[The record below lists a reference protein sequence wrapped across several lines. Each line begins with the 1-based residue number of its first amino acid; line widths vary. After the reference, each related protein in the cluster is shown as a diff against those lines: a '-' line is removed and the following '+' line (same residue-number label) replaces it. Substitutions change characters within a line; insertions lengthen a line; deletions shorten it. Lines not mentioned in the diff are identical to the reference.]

1 MIKYVWLLL
10 SLSCI
15 GWYLVVLGFV
25 AIKGGADIK
34 EMLKKLSASDSADDS
49 AQQRFLTRIF
59 RNRQGIWRRIQCF

>member
-34 EMLKKLSASDSADDS
+34 EMLKKLSASGSADDS
-49 AQQRFLTRIF
+49 GEIEQL
-59 RNRQGIWRRIQCF
+59 

>member
-25 AIKGGADIK
+25 VIKGGADIK
-34 EMLKKLSASDSADDS
+34 EMLKKLSASGSADDS
-49 AQQRFLTRIF
+49 GEIEQL
-59 RNRQGIWRRIQCF
+59 